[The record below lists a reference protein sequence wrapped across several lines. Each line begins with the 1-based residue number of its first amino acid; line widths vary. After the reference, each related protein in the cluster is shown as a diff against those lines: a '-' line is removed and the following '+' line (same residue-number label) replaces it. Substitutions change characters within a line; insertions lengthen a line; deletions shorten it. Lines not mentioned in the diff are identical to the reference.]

1 MSSTPVGSAPVTPL
15 PTSVP
20 SASAS
25 VPTLGASPA
34 KSTAD
39 PLAAMMS
46 ALVPAAASG
55 VASSFWKGA
64 AVLFASTAAFTIAV
78 VDLKFHL
85 GLGRTFDAGL
95 IGAGLSALLG
105 KAVSL

>member
-1 MSSTPVGSAPVTPL
+1 VSTTPTV

-20 SASAS
+20 SAPAS
-25 VPTLGASPA
+25 VPAAGSSAS
-34 KSTAD
+34 KSTSTVD
-39 PLAAMMS
+39 PLQGLLG
-46 ALVPAAASG
+46 ALVPAAAGAVS
-55 VASSFWKGA
+55 SSFWKGA
-64 AVLFASTAAFTIAV
+64 AVLFASTAAFAIAV
-78 VDLKFHL
+78 VDLKFQL